1 MRQQLLVGVGGV
13 IYLILEGGSVTMFL
27 ALILTLT
34 TLALSATA
42 RTALSESDHQP
53 HALLSS
59 STPSFLLCVGG
70 GGGNET
76 ATRRPVVTC

>member
-1 MRQQLLVGVGGV
+1 MKLGESPRMDSGQQGVGGV
-13 IYLILEGGSVTMFL
+13 IYLILEGGSVTMIL

-53 HALLSS
+53 HALLS
-59 STPSFLLCVGG
+59 TPLL
-70 GGGNET
+70 T
-76 ATRRPVVTC
+76 